1 MNQRLLHWFAWWVA
15 LVLLWQL
22 FVNTFATPEVLAG
35 LVAAAIAA
43 TAAEIVRGQGLVHF
57 RPELRWLLRARK
69 LPLAVVVDCRIVM
82 GAVWRRLARREPVRG
97 AFTAFPFSCGGD
109 DAEAAARRALYVMA
123 ISLTPNTFVIGI
135 DRENDVMLVHQLVST
150 NPATASDLV

>member
-1 MNQRLLHWFAWWVA
+1 MRQRLTHWFAWWAA

-22 FVNTFATPEVLAG
+22 FVNTFATPEVLVG

-57 RPELRWLLRARK
+57 RPRARWLLRARK
-69 LPLAVVVDCRIVM
+69 LPLAVIIDCRVVM
-82 GAVWRRLARREPVRG
+82 GALWRRLARLEPVTG
-97 AFTAFPFSCGGD
+97 AFTAVPFSSGGD

-150 NPATASDLV
+150 TPATASDLV